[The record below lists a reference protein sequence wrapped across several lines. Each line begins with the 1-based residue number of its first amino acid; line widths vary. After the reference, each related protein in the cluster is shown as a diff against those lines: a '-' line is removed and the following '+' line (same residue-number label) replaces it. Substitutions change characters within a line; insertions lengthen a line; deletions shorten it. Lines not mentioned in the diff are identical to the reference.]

1 MVPQSQLSEV
11 CWTSEVL
18 ECGFQGECDLT
29 LHLRPES
36 GAMSDSASPKPPRRP
51 RYGGTHPRQFHEKYK
66 EHQPQRY
73 ANDIAKIVASG
84 KTPAGM
90 HRSVLL
96 REVLA
101 VLRLQPGQFVADATL
116 GFGGHAKELLLA
128 VQPGGRLFG
137 VDVDA
142 VELLKTEAR
151 LRALDVPSDAL
162 VTKRSNFAGLAKWL
176 GEVAPEGV
184 HAVLADLGCSSMQL
198 DDPHRGFSYKLD
210 GPLDMR
216 MNPNRGHSAAELLSK
231 WDDIQLAHILRENA
245 DERHATTIA
254 RAILNA
260 HHERPL
266 TTRSLAE
273 LIKSLLPKLP
283 HAVGDDPDA
292 TLPRV
297 FQALRIAVN
306 DEYAAL
312 ESFLASIPYVIRP
325 GGRMAV
331 ISFHSGEDRRVK
343 HAFKQGLADGIYAAI
358 SEELVTPGAAERRD
372 NPRSKS
378 AKLRWAVRAS

>member
-1 MVPQSQLSEV
+1 MIRFE
-11 CWTSEVL
+11 
-18 ECGFQGECDLT
+18 F
-29 LHLRPES
+29 
-36 GAMSDSASPKPPRRP
+36 GAMSDSASSKPPRRP

-66 EHQPQRY
+66 EHQADRY
-73 ANDIAKIVASG
+73 ADDVAKIVASG

-101 VLRLQPGQFVADATL
+101 VLRLQPGQLVADATL

-142 VELLKTEAR
+142 VELVKTDAR
-151 LRALDVPSDAL
+151 LRALEVPSDAI

-176 GEVAPEGV
+176 GEVIPEGV

-198 DDPHRGFSYKLD
+198 DDPQRGFSYKLD

-216 MNPNRGHSAAELLSK
+216 MNPSRGHSAAELLSK
-231 WDDIQLAHILRENA
+231 LDEMHLARILRENA

-254 RAILNA
+254 QAMLKA

-266 TTRSLAE
+266 TTRTLAV

-283 HAVGDDPDA
+283 HAVGDDPEA

-312 ESFLASIPYVIRP
+312 ESFLASIPYVLKP
-325 GGRMAV
+325 GGRIAV

-343 HAFKQGLADGIYAAI
+343 HAFKQGFADGVYAAI
-358 SEELVTPGAAERRD
+358 SEELVTPGSDERRD